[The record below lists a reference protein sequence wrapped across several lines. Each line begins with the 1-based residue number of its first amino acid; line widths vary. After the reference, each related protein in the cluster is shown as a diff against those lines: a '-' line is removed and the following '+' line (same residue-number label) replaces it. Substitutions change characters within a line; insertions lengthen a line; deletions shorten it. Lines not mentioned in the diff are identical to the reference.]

1 MFRRFVVVSPL
12 IVALLLSAGCGGAL
26 LPRTSAPL
34 PWMAWADSGAM
45 VDASRG
51 HPVAFWAD
59 PSREPTEVEVG
70 GATLHPAQWL
80 THLALRMNEAA
91 GQRTLFDTRFE
102 AIGPTLFKWEL
113 ASGRYRY
120 TYKAKPEATADLIA
134 RSHARAFE
142 LRFASAHVVK
152 IGSETGVHILIDV
165 IGGGTKRSYAADST
179 KVSGWD
185 VDCMDILARRILGD
199 ASFWEAAK
207 TH

>member
-1 MFRRFVVVSPL
+1 MFRRFVVVTSL
-12 IVALLLSAGCGGAL
+12 IVALSLCAGCGGAL

-34 PWMAWADSGAM
+34 PWKVWAESGAM

-51 HPVAFWAD
+51 YPVAFWSD
-59 PSREPTEVEVG
+59 PSREPAEVQVA

-80 THLALRMNEAA
+80 THLALRMNEAI
-91 GQRTLFDTRFE
+91 GQKTLFDTRFA

-120 TYKAKPEATADLIA
+120 TYKAKPEVTADLIA

-142 LRFASAHVVK
+142 LRFGSANVVK
-152 IGSETGVHILIDV
+152 IGSETGVRILVDV
-165 IGGGTKRSYAADST
+165 IGRGIKRSYAADST
-179 KVSGWD
+179 KASGWD
-185 VDCMDILARRILGD
+185 VDCMDILARRVLGD

-207 TH
+207 AH